1 MKTINAYEL
10 TNGEILKN
18 KEEAIKRQKKIDF
31 EKAIIE
37 FANEIG
43 YSDESD
49 LISRTI
55 LDYADKLQK
64 IFDAR

>member
-18 KEEAIKRQKKIDF
+18 KEKAIKRQKEIDF

-37 FANEIG
+37 FANELG